1 MHIGPSTVPCRSKQ
15 VLCLVLTLWVLL
27 LSSTVNAD
35 KVGAWIGKS
44 GGNSNSK
51 SGSNSNN
58 NITADDVETENSFW
72 ISALGTVLA
81 HSAQHHNNINSG
93 GIHYMVGGS
102 SRNRHRI
109 TVESQ
114 QSSVRDA
121 GRRIVGGHPAT
132 GTYRWVAKLEKLGGQ
147 WTGCVGNLIS
157 ERWIVTAAH
166 CILNGQNTGY
176 KSAATPGNSKIKYG
190 CLNTDSASCK
200 TVDAVRYVAHPCY
213 TPSDDQDHDD
223 IALIELRAPVEG
235 MAGQFARVNGLNGSI
250 SIGDGEDV
258 ILAGFGATQ
267 PNGGNEAIDL
277 MQVTVPK
284 RPTSIC
290 QQQNPSAVRN
300 QYVNY
305 DNVICTGGSS
315 GKDSCNGDSGGPA
328 IVMRD
333 GTPWLVG
340 VLSVGSELPDNDQNC
355 GAQGRVAVYT
365 SVEKYSNWIYAVIN
379 NMYFCC
385 RECPVIATRKPPYLS
400 CPGPPLAPATSC
412 LDGEGAKSSPA
423 TGPTGTSPPLPPP
436 RVPPR
441 GRVSLPLLSP
451 HTSLPLLLFTHL
463 PFSCPSLQFLAR
475 P

>member
-1 MHIGPSTVPCRSKQ
+1 MG
-15 VLCLVLTLWVLL
+15 
-27 LSSTVNAD
+27 
-35 KVGAWIGKS
+35 
-44 GGNSNSK
+44 
-51 SGSNSNN
+51 
-58 NITADDVETENSFW
+58 
-72 ISALGTVLA
+72 
-81 HSAQHHNNINSG
+81 
-93 GIHYMVGGS
+93 GGS

-109 TVESQ
+109 RSIASVESQ
-114 QSSVRDA
+114 QSSVRDG

-157 ERWIVTAAH
+157 ERWIITAAH

-250 SIGDGEDV
+250 SIVDGENV

-305 DNVICTGGSS
+305 DNVICTGGPS

-328 IVMRD
+328 IVMRE

-340 VLSVGSELPDNDQNC
+340 VLSVGSELPEKDQNC

-400 CPGPPLAPATSC
+400 CPGPPPLAPATSC
-412 LDGEGAKSSPA
+412 LDGEGEKSSPA
-423 TGPTGTSPPLPPP
+423 TGLTGTSPPLPPP
-436 RVPPR
+436 RVSPR
-441 GRVSLPLLSP
+441 G
-451 HTSLPLLLFTHL
+451 
-463 PFSCPSLQFLAR
+463 
-475 P
+475 